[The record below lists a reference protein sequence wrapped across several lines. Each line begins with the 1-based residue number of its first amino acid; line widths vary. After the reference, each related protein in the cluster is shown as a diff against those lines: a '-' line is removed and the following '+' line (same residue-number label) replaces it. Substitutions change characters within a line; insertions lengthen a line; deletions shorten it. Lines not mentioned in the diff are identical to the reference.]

1 MNQYKHGGVGK
12 GTDPRDMPPGTKI
25 MIVDRRVSAQPNG
38 RRVLHSA
45 CATRLA
51 RPPAGRT
58 CGVRQAPSPA
68 GFGQTHAHL
77 AESRWVQARLSPGG
91 EEQDRFTS
99 QRAACRARRRETLT
113 DAASR

>member
-68 GFGQTHAHL
+68 GFGQTHTRTL
-77 AESRWVQARLSPGG
+77 
-91 EEQDRFTS
+91 
-99 QRAACRARRRETLT
+99 QRADGFKPACPRARKNRTVSRRSE
-113 DAASR
+113 RRVGRGGGRR